1 MYRTCIHVDT
11 CSTHSYTYIH
21 VLYMHTRTHMGHTC
35 IHVYACTVHAY
46 TYTVAYTYTHRLQ
59 YMHTRVYMYSP
70 CVYVY
75 ACMAHVCTCMHVQY
89 MYIVSRASHIFPR
102 MRMCVR
108 KWAGEGK
115 EIYVRAQLP
124 GFRDSLVCAECLPR
138 VRNDY

>member
-11 CSTHSYTYIH
+11 CSTHPYTYIH

-35 IHVYACTVHAY
+35 TVHAY
-46 TYTVAYTYTHRLQ
+46 TYTQL
-59 YMHTRVYMYSP
+59 HTRTHMGYST
-70 CVYVY
+70 CIHVY

-89 MYIVSRASHIFPR
+89 MYMYIVSRASYIFPR
-102 MRMCVR
+102 MRMRVR

-115 EIYVRAQLP
+115 EKYVRAQLP

-138 VRNDY
+138 VHVRNDY